1 MAFARKYR
9 ISLERHWQLLAL
21 DRSVD
26 VQYLVDLEV
35 ICGKS
40 LGRLR
45 LISVVLYKFIFQV
58 IDQEA

>member
-9 ISLERHWQLLAL
+9 VSLERHWQLLAL

-40 LGRLR
+40 LRRLR
-45 LISVVLYKFIFQV
+45 LTFVVLHKFVFQV

>member
-9 ISLERHWQLLAL
+9 VSLERHWQLLAL

>member
-45 LISVVLYKFIFQV
+45 LTSVVLHKFVFQV